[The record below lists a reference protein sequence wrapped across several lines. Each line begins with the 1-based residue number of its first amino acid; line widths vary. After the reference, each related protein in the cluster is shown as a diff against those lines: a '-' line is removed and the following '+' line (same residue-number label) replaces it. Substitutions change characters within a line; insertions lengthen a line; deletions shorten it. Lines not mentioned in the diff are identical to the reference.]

1 LQVILSEVMMA
12 DNKAA
17 ARRAGPHPAE
27 QDRAAFTQMVKT
39 SLASARE
46 KVARI
51 RRADTQLFVT
61 NVISPAAATL
71 IASLAAAMGGN
82 ELFRQAAAQTEDGG
96 WILACGLVAVFGFV
110 ATVSGVFK
118 KQFDDRLALGN
129 QCVGRLL
136 ALDLAITSDST
147 EWEAATKEYGEVL
160 RAFPE
165 FIS

>member
-1 LQVILSEVMMA
+1 MA
-12 DNKAA
+12 DNKAPG
-17 ARRAGPHPAE
+17 RRAVPHPAA
-27 QDRAAFTQMVKT
+27 QDHAEFAQRVKT

-46 KVARI
+46 KVDHI
-51 RRADTQLFVT
+51 RRTNTQLFVT
-61 NVISPAAATL
+61 NVVSPAAATL

-96 WILACGLVAVFGFV
+96 WILACGLVAVFGFI

-136 ALDLAITSDST
+136 ALDLAITSGST
-147 EWEAATKEYGEVL
+147 EWEEATREYGEVL
-160 RAFPE
+160 KAFPE